1 MKKIIALGLL
11 LVFVFLAVGCKEE
24 KQESPEPAICYSID
38 GTKAYDLSAEEKE
51 YITDLLNNANWVN
64 DLSNCAH
71 DIEFQIQNKQ
81 LRYASFC
88 GVFDDWTN
96 GKTTTVSEE
105 QRDTINKML
114 GLE

>member
-11 LVFVFLAVGCKEE
+11 LVFVFLAVGCEKEKPE
-24 KQESPEPAICYSID
+24 LQEPAICYSID
-38 GTKAYDLSAEEKE
+38 GTIAYDLSAEEKE

-64 DLSNCAH
+64 DLSNCTH
-71 DIEFQIQNKQ
+71 DVEFQIQNKQ

-105 QRDTINKML
+105 QRATINKML
-114 GLE
+114 DIE